1 MRKKNIVFAAVFC
14 AALSLTGCG
23 SAIPDMT
30 EEETHII
37 SEYAANL
44 LLKYDKN
51 YEVKVVDTTAYH
63 EELKRQEEEARK
75 AEEAAAKE
83 AAKLEEEA
91 AKESG
96 SSSSGK
102 AEIQTV
108 SSIEEFYGL
117 SGVQIRYGGFGVY
130 ESYPEQTE
138 GEDLFFALGSTDG
151 KKLLV
156 LFFDVTNIS
165 GSEAE
170 VNLLDLDPKIKIS
183 VNGGTNQN
191 PLFTML
197 PDELT
202 AYEGTLG
209 ADETVRTVLVT
220 EIPTGESEAVSGI
233 TLTLKNAEGSAQL
246 VLQ

>member
-14 AALSLTGCG
+14 AAVSLMGCG

-63 EELKRQEEEARK
+63 EELKRQEEAARK

-83 AAKLEEEA
+83 AAKQEEEA
-91 AKESG
+91 AEKNGGG
-96 SSSSGK
+96 SSGG

-117 SGVQIRYGGFGVY
+117 SGVQIQYGGFGVY

-138 GEDLFFALGSTDG
+138 GEDLFFALGSTYG

-165 GSEAE
+165 GAETE
-170 VNLLDLDPKIKIS
+170 VNLFDLNPKIKIS
-183 VNGGTNQN
+183 VNGGAYQN

-202 AYEGTLG
+202 AYKGMLG
-209 ADETVRTVLVT
+209 ADETVRTVIVT
-220 EIPTGESEAVSGI
+220 EIPESESEAVSTI
-233 TLTLKNAEGSAQL
+233 ALTLKNEEGSAQL